1 MIALGCIWL
10 QCWRR
15 GGAWRLGPGNNPY
28 GRAQGGARTWAPAF
42 DGTRRPTGLS
52 LPEGVAGTAGWLRG
66 LLSQW
71 LLAELAPGRLVP
83 WVPIAF
89 GAGIACYFAA
99 DREPHVW
106 AVLPLAIGALAVAF
120 VARRRPI
127 GFPLAVGITRSVRR
141 ARGCNVADRAY
152 CSSDPAACRSQAP
165 HFPGLWRSAKSGSE
179 ATAS

>member
-1 MIALGCIWL
+1 MQFGCSAGVGEAHGALA
-10 QCWRR
+10 R
-15 GGAWRLGPGNNPY
+15 GNNPY
-28 GRAQGGARTWAPAF
+28 GRAQGGARAWAPAF

-52 LPEGVAGTAGWLRG
+52 LPEGVAGTAGRLRG

-71 LLAELAPGRLVP
+71 LLAELAPGRLMP

-106 AVLPLAIGALAVAF
+106 AVLPLAIGAVAVAF

-127 GFPLAVGITRSVRR
+127 GFPLAVGISGSVCR
-141 ARGCNVADRAY
+141 ARDCNVADRAY
-152 CSSDPAACRSQAP
+152 CSSDPAASDRKRHTFRVCGGSRRAGAKRP
-165 HFPGLWRSAKSGSE
+165 HRDPC
-179 ATAS
+179 